1 MFFNKK
7 LHAQIRN
14 LQSDKESLETQLK
27 WLKDKKERLEE
38 KLIRS
43 DRQESATYRAKRMTG
58 IKFKALFDGRYQ
70 EAHFTIGLGQCG
82 KTVKYFTI
90 KIAEGLLWI
99 YQWHTDGTH
108 KEFTYRLSD
117 VDGRIQYDY
126 EMVILEGREAMQAR
140 RLNFDIKL
148 SL

>member
-14 LQSDKESLETQLK
+14 LQANNEALETQLK
-27 WLKDKKERLEE
+27 WLEE
-38 KLIRS
+38 KLSRS
-43 DRQESATYRAKRMTG
+43 ERERLKARHQESVTYREKRMTS

-70 EAHFTIGLGQCG
+70 ATHFTIGLGQCG
-82 KTVKYFTI
+82 KTVKYFTT
-90 KIAEGLLWI
+90 KLAEGLLWI

-117 VDGRIQYDY
+117 IDGRIQYDY
-126 EMVILEGREAMQAR
+126 EMVILEGLEAKQAR
-140 RLNFDIKL
+140 RKRLFGY
-148 SL
+148 